1 MLLVEFI
8 MNLIFRLM
16 PVVGMGLILFVV
28 PTLALATL
36 VLSVIV
42 DKAKGFL
49 LNFGCFI
56 GYLIWLVAIFAIML
70 NFSIG
75 KAPWW
80 IPAIELGLL
89 LGSIPHGI
97 MLIYASRT
105 KNRWNF
111 WVGILGLTTTILATV
126 GIGLLCYSAR
136 FF

>member
-1 MLLVEFI
+1 
-8 MNLIFRLM
+8 M

-36 VLSVIV
+36 VISVIV
-42 DKAKGFL
+42 DKTKGFL

-56 GYLIWLVAIFAIML
+56 GYLIWLVEIFALML
-70 NFSIG
+70 YSPIG

-80 IPAIELGLL
+80 IPAMELGLL

-97 MLIYASRT
+97 MLIHASRT
-105 KNRWNF
+105 KNRWKI
-111 WVGILGLTTTILATV
+111 WVGILGLSTTILATV
-126 GIGLLCYSAR
+126 GFGLLCYSAR